1 MRMMNRLL
9 RVKTACSVSLLLSL
23 ASGPS
28 LLATAQAPATAP
40 AVATSQRGTVKS
52 VAGSTITMATD
63 AGQAVS
69 ISVAAGARILQ
80 VPVGSTNLAAAS
92 TIKLTDIAAGDHIL
106 VTGKAGDASGTF
118 NAVRIILMKSADI
131 AELQAAEQADWKIN
145 GIGGI
150 VSAVDPATGN
160 ITVTSGTRKI
170 VVSTNSKTDFR
181 RSARDSVKYQD
192 AKPGT
197 LADIHTKDQL
207 QARGTKSAD
216 GLTVQAVEVISGT
229 FENLS
234 GLILS
239 TDPATG
245 TITLKDLATKKAV
258 TVTITANADL
268 RTMPAMMA
276 ARFGGT
282 ANGAGGAGGRR
293 GGGGGQDTSGGM
305 RSPDLSQMIQR
316 MPAITV
322 ADLHKGDAVMIVAS
336 EATPGAS
343 TATAITVVSG
353 VDTILTANPNGGMD
367 LGMSLGGGGGGD

>member
-1 MRMMNRLL
+1 
-9 RVKTACSVSLLLSL
+9 
-23 ASGPS
+23 
-28 LLATAQAPATAP
+28 
-40 AVATSQRGTVKS
+40 
-52 VAGSTITMATD
+52 
-63 AGQAVS
+63 
-69 ISVAAGARILQ
+69 
-80 VPVGSTNLAAAS
+80 
-92 TIKLTDIAAGDHIL
+92 
-106 VTGKAGDASGTF
+106 
-118 NAVRIILMKSADI
+118 
-131 AELQAAEQADWKIN
+131 
-145 GIGGI
+145 
-150 VSAVDPATGN
+150 
-160 ITVTSGTRKI
+160 
-170 VVSTNSKTDFR
+170 
-181 RSARDSVKYQD
+181 VKYQD

>member
-367 LGMSLGGGGGGD
+367 LGMSLGGGGGD

>member
-1 MRMMNRLL
+1 
-9 RVKTACSVSLLLSL
+9 VGLLLSL
-23 ASGPS
+23 AGGPS
-28 LLATAQAPATAP
+28 LLAIAQAPAAAP
-40 AVATSQRGTVKS
+40 AAATSQRGTVKS
-52 VAGSTITMATD
+52 VAGNTITMATD
-63 AGQAVS
+63 AGQEVS
-69 ISVAAGARILQ
+69 ISVAMGARILQ

-118 NAVRIILMKSADI
+118 NALRVILMKSTDI
-131 AELQAAEQADWKIN
+131 AELQAAEQADWKAN

-170 VVSTNSKTDFR
+170 VVSTSGKTDFR
-181 RSARDSVKYQD
+181 RFARDSVKYQD

-197 LADIHTKDQL
+197 LADIQAKDQL

-234 GLILS
+234 GLIVS

-245 TITLKDLATKKAV
+245 AITLKDLATKKMV

-282 ANGAGGAGGRR
+282 ANGAVGGGRR
-293 GGGGGQDTSGGM
+293 GGGGGQDASGGT

-316 MPAITV
+316 MPTIAA

-336 EATPGAS
+336 ETTPDAT

-353 VDTILTANPNGGMD
+353 VDAILTANPNGGMD
-367 LGMSLGGGGGGD
+367 LGMSLGGGGGGGD